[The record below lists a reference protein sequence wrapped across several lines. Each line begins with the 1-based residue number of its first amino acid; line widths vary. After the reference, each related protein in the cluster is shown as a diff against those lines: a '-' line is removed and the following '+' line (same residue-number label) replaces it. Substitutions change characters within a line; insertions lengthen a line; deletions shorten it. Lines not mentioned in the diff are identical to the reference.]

1 MIYSPSG
8 GSVGIGF
15 AIPVNTAKRVVAEL
29 IRYGRVRRGRIDAT
43 LVQLFP
49 DLVRYAKLPVSQGLL
64 VSRTLR
70 SGLAEKAGLRQGTEA
85 VRYRSSVIY
94 LGGDVI
100 TSVDGMKTNTYAD
113 LLSALEDNKPGEKVK
128 VEIVRGG
135 RQLSLDITLADR
147 EEAVL
152 R

>member
-1 MIYSPSG
+1 M
-8 GSVGIGF
+8 
-15 AIPVNTAKRVVAEL
+15 
-29 IRYGRVRRGRIDAT
+29 
-43 LVQLFP
+43 
-49 DLVRYAKLPVSQGLL
+49 
-64 VSRTLR
+64 
-70 SGLAEKAGLRQGTEA
+70 AEKAGLRQGTEA

-94 LGGDVI
+94 LGGDII

-135 RQLSLDITLADR
+135 RQLSLDISLADR
-147 EEAVL
+147 EEAIV